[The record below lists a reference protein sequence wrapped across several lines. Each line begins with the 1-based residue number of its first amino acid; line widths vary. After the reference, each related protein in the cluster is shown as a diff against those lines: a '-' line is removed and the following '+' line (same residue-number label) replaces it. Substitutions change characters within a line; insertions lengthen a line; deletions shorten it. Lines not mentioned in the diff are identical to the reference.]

1 MNDVMNVVYLD
12 SPTTHTSSSIPL
24 RTLRVCMC
32 VCVCVCVPCVYLSV
46 FVYLSVSVG
55 LCIFT
60 VCCYLYVVQLP
71 GKQV

>member
-32 VCVCVCVPCVYLSV
+32 VCVFLVCIYQYLCTSLSPLACVYLQ
-46 FVYLSVSVG
+46 FVATCMWCNFLESRSD
-55 LCIFT
+55 
-60 VCCYLYVVQLP
+60 
-71 GKQV
+71 